1 MTTRRKIALALAAA
15 AALMGVGGAIAATN
29 PVGGPSYQFAAP
41 TSATPYPT
49 PVPAKWAPHQTPAP
63 TGPTVDLPE
72 PGDVPDA
79 PGQ

>member
-1 MTTRRKIALALAAA
+1 MKTSRKIALALAAV

-29 PVGGPSYQFAAP
+29 PVGGPPYQIAAP

>member
-1 MTTRRKIALALAAA
+1 MKTSRKIALALAAV

-29 PVGGPSYQFAAP
+29 PVGAPSYQIAAP

>member
-29 PVGGPSYQFAAP
+29 PVGGPSHQIAAP

-49 PVPAKWAPHQTPAP
+49 PVPVKWAPHQTPAP